1 MARATP
7 RRVNEELRQIIETT
21 KEHPLARPVTDSIMG
36 DRDSPSAGA
45 TNVVVDEYIKLLVL
59 RNRKFVRRHLSAE
72 AVVQGGVV
80 RFFNGNM
87 SRPDR
92 WESTTGV
99 SGPPS
104 TSSARS
110 SDASYQERYDKKC
123 DVDGCVA

>member
-72 AVVQGGVV
+72 AVVLGGWYVFLTAICRV
-80 RFFNGNM
+80 QIAGNP
-87 SRPDR
+87 RL
-92 WESTTGV
+92 
-99 SGPPS
+99 
-104 TSSARS
+104 A
-110 SDASYQERYDKKC
+110 
-123 DVDGCVA
+123 